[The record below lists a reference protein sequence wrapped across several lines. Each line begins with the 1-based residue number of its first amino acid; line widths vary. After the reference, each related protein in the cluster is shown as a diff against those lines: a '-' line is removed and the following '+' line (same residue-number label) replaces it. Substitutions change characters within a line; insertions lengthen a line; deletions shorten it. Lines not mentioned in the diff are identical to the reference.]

1 MNSNSPIRS
10 PGISPVKT
18 PIRSINRKNSNNND
32 NNTKD
37 DTADIIS
44 LLTSN
49 AYMLLLLSVFLVR
62 IIVIFNEH
70 YEIINITPHENKVNY
85 IIIFK

>member
-1 MNSNSPIRS
+1 
-10 PGISPVKT
+10 
-18 PIRSINRKNSNNND
+18 
-32 NNTKD
+32 
-37 DTADIIS
+37 
-44 LLTSN
+44 
-49 AYMLLLLSVFLVR
+49 MLLLLSVFLVR